1 MTGPC
6 SPDERMIFQCKK
18 YDLVTDVLYDTHHCM
33 AVHPSKGDLR
43 TIYDRVQVPS
53 QRGPI
58 VPYADVPT
66 SFQCLS
72 PYSCLLPRP
81 AVIWLSTNRNVN
93 VRTTEFCSVGAN
105 KLELTTSIVPWR
117 IPDTRTIPTQTENV
131 AVPFVLRPWFD
142 CALLARHNADQATL
156 QAKNSVYPIAK
167 ATEFTAHAQYHVTC
181 L

>member
-1 MTGPC
+1 MSGWSFSVRNTTSSPMYCMT
-6 SPDERMIFQCKK
+6 
-18 YDLVTDVLYDTHHCM
+18 LTT
-33 AVHPSKGDLR
+33 A
-43 TIYDRVQVPS
+43 
-53 QRGPI
+53 
-58 VPYADVPT
+58 
-66 SFQCLS
+66 
-72 PYSCLLPRP
+72 
-81 AVIWLSTNRNVN
+81 WLSIRRRVIYELYTIVYRCLHSVVQSYLTQMCQPVSNVSRRIAVYFFDPRWSGCPTNRNVN